1 MKKIILLLTCI
12 MMIHTISAT
21 PRKVANQFAESHTME
36 RMHQFTNRLGNKQV
50 DQVTTIAAHTAQ
62 VQNETDVENTMV
74 DTVQQT
80 SKIIRNGQLLIIHQ
94 NKLYNI
100 LGEQL

>member
-1 MKKIILLLTCI
+1 MRNKAGKLHLALNAINSYDLP
-12 MMIHTISAT
+12 IHIVYGAD
-21 PRKVANQFAESHTME
+21 PV
-36 RMHQFTNRLGNKQV
+36 
-50 DQVTTIAAHTAQ
+50 
-62 VQNETDVENTMV
+62 ETDVENTMV